1 MVVEPPDNDSAGLND
16 WFDPINCTGAAL
28 FVAEVPG
35 NSLSFARCP

>member
-1 MVVEPPDNDSAGLND
+1 MVVAHPDNDSVESND
-16 WFDPINCTGAAL
+16 WFDPINGTGAAL